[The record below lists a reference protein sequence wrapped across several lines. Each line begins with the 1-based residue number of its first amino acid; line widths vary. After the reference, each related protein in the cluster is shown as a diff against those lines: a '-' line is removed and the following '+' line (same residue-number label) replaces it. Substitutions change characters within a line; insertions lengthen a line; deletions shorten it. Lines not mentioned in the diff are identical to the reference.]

1 MAGMFV
7 KFALFLIIS
16 CALLVRVAE
25 AVPGDENT
33 NNEDFHGSSRGDK
46 PFFISF
52 VMNFNFILRLVDI
65 NDFNFV

>member
-25 AVPGDENT
+25 AVPGDGNT
-33 NNEDFHGSSRGDK
+33 NNEDFYESSSGDK
-46 PFFISF
+46 PFFIKE
-52 VMNFNFILRLVDI
+52 I
-65 NDFNFV
+65 NK

>member
-16 CALLVRVAE
+16 CALVVRVAE
-25 AVPGDENT
+25 AVPGDGNT

-46 PFFISF
+46 PFFI
-52 VMNFNFILRLVDI
+52 REI
-65 NDFNFV
+65 NK

>member
-7 KFALFLIIS
+7 KFEIFLIFS

-33 NNEDFHGSSRGDK
+33 NNEDFYRGSRGDK
-46 PFFISF
+46 PFFIKE
-52 VMNFNFILRLVDI
+52 I
-65 NDFNFV
+65 NK

>member
-7 KFALFLIIS
+7 KFALFLIS
-16 CALLVRVAE
+16 CALLVRVVE

-46 PFFISF
+46 PFFIKE
-52 VMNFNFILRLVDI
+52 I
-65 NDFNFV
+65 NK